1 MIFTYFKMS
10 LVKSINNLYKSS
22 LHQKDYYNY
31 YNCLDTKY
39 YLTSECEDLKDFIKK
54 EKNRKD
60 YCRKIN
66 KQFIPNRFMDFHEY
80 IKERNKLYE
89 IKANI
94 LSKKNRKKRFLKIWL
109 EQGLIFKDVNSFY
122 EKFNITNSCERCRCD
137 FLRNNKKVIGNKDR
151 NFIVCKKCL
160 DSFGRE

>member
-1 MIFTYFKMS
+1 MS

-39 YLTSECEDLKDFIKK
+39 YLTNVCEDLKDFIKK

-60 YCRKIN
+60 YCRKCK

-80 IKERNKLYE
+80 IGERNKLCEAKQRQTYL
-89 IKANI
+89 KVW
-94 LSKKNRKKRFLKIWL
+94 KKKWL
-109 EQGLIFKDVNSFY
+109 EKGIVVEDSFY
-122 EKFNITNSCERCRCD
+122 ERYKTFRNCERCNIIFGKSFRTIRKC
-137 FLRNNKKVIGNKDR
+137 KDK
-151 NFIVCKKCL
+151 NIIICKKCL
-160 DSFGRE
+160 DSIGRE